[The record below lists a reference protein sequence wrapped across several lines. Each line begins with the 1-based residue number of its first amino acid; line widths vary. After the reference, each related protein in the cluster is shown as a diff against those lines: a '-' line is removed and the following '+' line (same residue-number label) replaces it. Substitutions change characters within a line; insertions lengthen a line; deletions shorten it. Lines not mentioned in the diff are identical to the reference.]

1 MSRDLKDGKSEQSR
15 LLAGSEFQRAGA
27 AMTELQISFK
37 STFFALELIA
47 LHVSSAQLLVP
58 LLQIMAQLVSF
69 FLTNVNSSSKTFKKK
84 TIPTTKQH
92 NNQNHLCVRRSDE
105 AQVSAAAAT

>member
-1 MSRDLKDGKSEQSR
+1 
-15 LLAGSEFQRAGA
+15 
-27 AMTELQISFK
+27 MTELQISFK

-47 LHVSSAQLLVP
+47 LHVFSAQLLVP

-69 FLTNVNSSSKTFKKK
+69 FLTKVNSSSKTFKK
-84 TIPTTKQH
+84 TIPTAKQL
-92 NNQNHLCVRRSDE
+92 NQNHLCVRRSDE

>member
-15 LLAGSEFQRAGA
+15 MLAGSEFQRAGA

-47 LHVSSAQLLVP
+47 LHVFSAELLVP

-69 FLTNVNSSSKTFKKK
+69 FLTKVNSSSKTFKK